1 MTVPKKKT
9 RRPAAK
15 AAAADGYDVFDWRTV
30 PDVDPDGLA
39 MWMSRTDA
47 SERQFPLQVA
57 LQVHDELVRQLMSPA
72 PMDAARLSEIRGG
85 VKALARFAQVYAATL
100 GARRKEGD

>member
-1 MTVPKKKT
+1 MAQK
-9 RRPAAK
+9 
-15 AAAADGYDVFDWRTV
+15 DIFNWRDV
-30 PDVDPDGLA
+30 PDVDPEELA
-39 MWMSRTDA
+39 LWLSRTDA
-47 SERQFPLQVA
+47 RERQFPLQVA

-72 PMDAARLSEIRGG
+72 PMDVARLSEIRGG